1 MIQDCFDLTLLETL
15 LAQQEQQQV
24 IQGLDAVQHSF
35 QQRKEIEAQL
45 SALASYLHAC
55 QQRLHRLP
63 RLPQWQEVQWAQAV
77 LALPNL
83 ALLEVDTDG
92 LDEDARVLR
101 VLLLAKDEQVIFETF
116 IAPERPIPDKIRDL
130 NGIQDE
136 LANAPSLETVWPD
149 LLAALSGRYVLS
161 YNRPFDLDMLQRAGA
176 RIGQSMPV
184 IVGDDLM
191 PHVSA
196 YVHRYAAKLETLCE
210 QFGFPLPTPPR
221 RTAWHRAQGQAR
233 LLAAMAQA
241 RLTGAGTPD
250 GQDGATDDDDEDEQ
264 PF

>member
-1 MIQDCFDLTLLETL
+1 MIQDCFDLTLLEAL
-15 LAQQEQQQV
+15 LAQQEQQKIV
-24 IQGLDAVQHSF
+24 QGLDAVQ
-35 QQRKEIEAQL
+35 QRLRQRKEIEAQL

-83 ALLEVDTDG
+83 AFLEVDTDG
-92 LDEDARVLR
+92 LDEDAQHTR

-184 IVGDDLM
+184 ILGDDLM

-233 LLAAMAQA
+233 LLVAMSQA
-241 RLTGAGTPD
+241 RFTAVPAAD
-250 GQDGATDDDDEDEQ
+250 GQDGAMEGEEDEQ